1 MELNLFIIGH
11 GFCSSGLFCIA
22 NISYERIN
30 TRSLFIIKG
39 LQTSIPVIRI
49 VLVFLAAAYSLFLFS
64 QTQHGKLPSKILTL
78 TPASLRE

>member
-49 VLVFLAAAYSLFLFS
+49 QQHTLCFFLV
-64 QTQHGKLPSKILTL
+64 KLNMVNYLLKYLL
-78 TPASLRE
+78 YLRLPYEND